1 MELTII
7 TGEPARDTTKLLP
20 LCLEMFDDFS
30 PTYLTERLERV
41 TEPILVCASLRSGRW
56 VGFKLGYRRRP
67 QLLYSW
73 LGGVHP
79 EARRQGLARKLM
91 MQQHEWASANGY
103 RFIETQTQAH
113 NTAMLILNLQ
123 AGFTICGYETNSQ
136 GVPVVIQRK
145 ALIAGGNSNSKSR
158 NRH

>member
-7 TGEPARDTTKLLP
+7 TGESARDTTEVLP
-20 LCLEMFDDFS
+20 LCLEVFEDFS
-30 PTYLTERLERV
+30 PSYLSERLQRV
-41 TEPILVCASLRSGRW
+41 TDPVLVCARLRSGRLA
-56 VGFKLGYRRRP
+56 GFKLGYRRRP

-91 MQQHEWASANGY
+91 ARQHDWASANGY
-103 RFIETQTQAH
+103 RFIETQTQAT
-113 NTAMLILNLQ
+113 NNAMLVLNLQ
-123 AGFTICGYETNSQ
+123 SGFMICGYETNAQ

-145 ALIAGGNSNSKSR
+145 ALSVVENGN
-158 NRH
+158 